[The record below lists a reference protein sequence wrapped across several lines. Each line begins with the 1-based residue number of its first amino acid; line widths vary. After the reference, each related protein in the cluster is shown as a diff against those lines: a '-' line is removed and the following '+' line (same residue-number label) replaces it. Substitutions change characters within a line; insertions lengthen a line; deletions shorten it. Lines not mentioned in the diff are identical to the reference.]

1 RGSETRDSRTAPLDR
16 LFSRRT
22 CATYTSGTPRRVWL
36 GTRWELSQM
45 NKLENPNE
53 PENTSAEAEKPARRR
68 SRRATRP
75 AMAPD
80 APEATQA
87 PAEAPEKAEPKK
99 TEPTKTEPKKDLDI
113 LAELGDEDA

>member
-1 RGSETRDSRTAPLDR
+1 
-16 LFSRRT
+16 T

-87 PAEAPEKAEPKK
+87 PAEAPK
-99 TEPTKTEPKKDLDI
+99 KTEPKKDLDI
-113 LAELGDEDA
+113 LAELGDEDAGRKKEVAPAKAEKPKGDLSLDDLVLPERE